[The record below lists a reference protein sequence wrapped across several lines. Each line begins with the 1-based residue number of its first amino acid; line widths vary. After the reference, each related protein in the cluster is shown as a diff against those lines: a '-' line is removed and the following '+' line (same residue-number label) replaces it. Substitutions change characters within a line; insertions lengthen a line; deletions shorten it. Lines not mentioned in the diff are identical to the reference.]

1 MREYFFQ
8 RKYSNLLIPE
18 SAEVDRRHQ
27 PSDEDR
33 DKRCLKKQHQKV
45 QKRGEKS
52 EKVPLGMRS
61 LLGPFCCCTLPSGR
75 IEEQF
80 IAAI

>member
-1 MREYFFQ
+1 MREDFFQ
-8 RKYSNLLIPE
+8 RKYLNLLIPE

-33 DKRCLKKQHQKV
+33 DKRRLKKQHQKV

-52 EKVPLGMRS
+52 EKVPTFRNEVVVGS
-61 LLGPFCCCTLPSGR
+61 ILLLHST
-75 IEEQF
+75 
-80 IAAI
+80 